1 MKIFNSND
9 VLRVAKRLNNTRR
22 KFLLVNPLQGKH
34 LPTKPSA
41 ALEMMNALGVKVAE
55 KFSEARFVIGFAE
68 TATAIGAVVAKNL
81 SDECFYLQTT
91 RENFSGTFIE
101 FLEEHSHAPEQK
113 LFAENF
119 SAILEQSPSIIFV
132 DDELSTGKTL
142 LNIIRRLKSEFP
154 TLNDKKICA
163 ASIINRLSA
172 ENLAALADE
181 NISCAYLVNLE
192 QKSFD
197 VENFSVTEAQNV
209 IPSKINDI
217 QPIKLDLTLETRRG
231 VKIGEY
237 FAQCEAVCKSII
249 KILKYDNLT
258 GDVLILGTEE
268 FMLPALIAAR
278 QLEHENFSVV
288 THSTTRS
295 PIGICGDENYPI
307 REGFKLRSF
316 YDSTRTTFI
325 YNLKHYDA
333 AIIIT
338 DAENFAA
345 GLEDLISALKIHGV
359 EKIFCVEV
367 KHVRNLST

>member
-1 MKIFNSND
+1 MKVFTSND
-9 VLRVAKRLNNTRR
+9 VLRVAKRFNNTRR

-41 ALEMMNALGVKVAE
+41 ALEMMNTLGLKVAE
-55 KFSEARFVIGFAE
+55 KFPDARLVIGFAE
-68 TATAIGAVVAKNL
+68 TATAIGAIVAKNL
-81 SDECFYLQTT
+81 SDDCFYLQTT
-91 RENFSGTFIE
+91 RENFSGTFVE

-119 SAILEQSPSIIFV
+119 SAMLEQSPSIIFV

-142 LNIIRRLKSEFP
+142 LNIVRQLKAKFP
-154 TLNDKKICA
+154 ALNGKKICA

-172 ENLAALADE
+172 ENLLALAEE
-181 NISCAYLVNLE
+181 NISCAYLVKLD

-209 IPSKINDI
+209 TPAQISDV
-217 QPIKLDLTLETRRG
+217 QSLKLAAIFDTRRG

-237 FAQCEAVCKSII
+237 FAQCEAVGKSVVDVFKRENIS
-249 KILKYDNLT
+249 
-258 GDVLILGTEE
+258 GEVLILGTEE
-268 FMLPALIAAR
+268 FMLPAIIVANL
-278 QLEHENFSVV
+278 LERENFSVV

-295 PIGICGDENYPI
+295 PIGISRDENYPI

-325 YNLKHYDA
+325 YNLKFYDA
-333 AIIIT
+333 AIILT
-338 DAENFAA
+338 DAQNFSA
-345 GLEDLISALKIHGV
+345 GLSDLTAALKIHGV
-359 EKIFCVEV
+359 EKIFIAEV
-367 KHVRNLST
+367 KNV